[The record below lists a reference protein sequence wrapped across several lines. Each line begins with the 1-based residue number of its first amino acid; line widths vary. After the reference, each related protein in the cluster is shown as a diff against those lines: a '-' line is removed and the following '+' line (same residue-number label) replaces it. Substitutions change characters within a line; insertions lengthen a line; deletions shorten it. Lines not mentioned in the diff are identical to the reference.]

1 VVNAPAAAQVDF
13 ILDGA
18 TTITDTTAPYSASF
32 TNLVQGNHTI
42 EARLLDTN
50 NILIDSDLNNV
61 IGSEG
66 DNYVTIGD
74 SITSGREDNYLTDN
88 TSADGRNF
96 SFQGFHALLN
106 DLLTQSLS
114 LPHIVID
121 EGVGGDDTDGALN
134 QRLESILARNPDSN
148 RVLMLLGTNDAD
160 TSLPV
165 PSGLGCN
172 GAACDG
178 TYKGNMQSIIDGI
191 NSAGKS
197 VFIAQVPPS
206 FGTTSISN
214 PFADPLNTTRND
226 TIQGYNQV
234 IRNELNNRNLG
245 PDLFACFLGADNRY
259 SLFADNFHLNGLG
272 YAVVSQLWHDI
283 LTGARLPSDPCTT
296 IPRFILENLS
306 GSTAAPFHKQNLI
319 EEGDQYYIDRT
330 TTITNI
336 PSGFGLENGVWIMTA
351 ENDRAN
357 SSNNYLSFDVDRNVT
372 VFVAYDNR
380 AISLPNWL
388 SSFTDTSVQIE
399 NSPSSHNFNV
409 FSNSFTPGTI
419 TLGGNL
425 AVGANGAQANY
436 IVIVVPQ

>member
-18 TTITDTTAPYSASF
+18 TTITDTTAPYSATF
-32 TNLVQGNHTI
+32 TNIVQGNHTI
-42 EARLLDTN
+42 EARLIDTN
-50 NILIDSDLNNV
+50 DTLIDSDLNSV

-66 DNYVTIGD
+66 DNYLTIGD
-74 SITSGREDNYLTDN
+74 SITSGREDNYITDN
-88 TSADGRNF
+88 TSEDGRNL

-114 LPHIVID
+114 IPHIVVD
-121 EGVGGDDTDGALN
+121 EGVGADDTDGALN
-134 QRLESILARNPDSN
+134 LRLDSILARNPDSN
-148 RVLMLLGTNDAD
+148 RVLVLLGTNDAD

-172 GAACDG
+172 GTACNG

-191 NSAGKS
+191 NNAGKS
-197 VFIAQVPPS
+197 AFIAQVPPS
-206 FGTTSISN
+206 FGSTSIST
-214 PFADPLNTTRND
+214 PFPDPLNTTRND
-226 TIQGYNQV
+226 IIQEYNEV

-245 PDLFACFLGADNRY
+245 PDLFACFLGANNRY
-259 SLFADNFHLNGLG
+259 SLFTDNFHPNGLG
-272 YAVVSQLWHDI
+272 YAVISQLWHDV

-306 GSTAAPFHKQNLI
+306 DSTTAPFNKQNLI
-319 EEGDQYYIDRT
+319 EEGDAYYVDRGI
-330 TTITNI
+330 TITNI
-336 PSGFGLENGVWIMTA
+336 PNGLGLEDGVWIMTA
-351 ENDRAN
+351 ESDRTN
-357 SSNNYLSFDVDRNVT
+357 SSNNYLSFDVDRDVT
-372 VFVAYDNR
+372 LFVAYDNR

-388 SSFTDTSVQIE
+388 SGFTDTSAQIE
-399 NSPSSHNFNV
+399 NSPNSHNFNV
-409 FSNSFTPGTI
+409 FSSNFTSGTI

-425 AVGANGAQANY
+425 AAGANGALANY